1 MRDKR
6 PDQLDVSGA
15 VSILGLLII
24 VGAIAI
30 SYYKIITG
38 TIDFL
43 GFTIVITDIIIW
55 GGVGIYTV
63 GVCWLGWIR
72 DKIRQNILE
81 HKRKLAHFYRS
92 LLNSFTLPK
101 GRKPH

>member
-1 MRDKR
+1 MHNKR
-6 PDQLDVSGA
+6 LDQLDVSGA
-15 VSILGLLII
+15 VSILGLLIVI
-24 VGAIAI
+24 GTVGINH
-30 SYYKIITG
+30 YKIITG
-38 TIDFL
+38 SIDFL
-43 GFTIVITDIIIW
+43 GFTIAITDIVMW
-55 GGVGIYTV
+55 SGVGIYTV

-72 DKIRQNILE
+72 GKIRQNILE